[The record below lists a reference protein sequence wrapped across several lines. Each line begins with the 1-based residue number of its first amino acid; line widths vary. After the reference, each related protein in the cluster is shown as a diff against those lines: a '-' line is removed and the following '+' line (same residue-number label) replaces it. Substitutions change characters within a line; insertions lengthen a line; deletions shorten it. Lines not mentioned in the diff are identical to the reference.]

1 MPWRKS
7 RNKKTRYITTN
18 RTGGLLDRL
27 PVFVLSAAA
36 LAEIACCVI
45 IDMSDMVF
53 RAFFYVETKGDE
65 SLNIL
70 HLKYA
75 VSIADNGSI
84 NKAAEEIHV
93 AQPNLS
99 RVIKELEADLGITI
113 FQRSAHGMILTP
125 EGEEFVGRARK
136 ILEQVDDMEHMYKSG
151 KPACQRFSIS
161 APRASYISDA
171 FAHFSRTL
179 SKEDAE
185 IFYQETNVL
194 KAVRNIL
201 EVGYNLG
208 ILRYASKHEKYFR
221 EMLEDKDLTG
231 DLIMEFTYCLI
242 MHEDSPLA
250 KMETIR
256 MKDLAGYIQIAHA
269 DPYVPSMPLSVVKNE
284 ELPDIPRRIYVFE
297 RGSQMDL
304 LSENPET
311 FMWVSPIPERLLKNL
326 HLVQRRCV
334 DNQKLYRDVLIRRKN
349 YHLTELDKQFITELT
364 ISKRNCQFD
373 ENA

>member
-1 MPWRKS
+1 M
-7 RNKKTRYITTN
+7 
-18 RTGGLLDRL
+18 
-27 PVFVLSAAA
+27 
-36 LAEIACCVI
+36 
-45 IDMSDMVF
+45 
-53 RAFFYVETKGDE
+53 
-65 SLNIL
+65 NIL

-125 EGEEFVGRARK
+125 EGEEFIGRARK
-136 ILEQVDDMEHMYKSG
+136 ILEQVDDMENLYKSDR
-151 KPACQRFSIS
+151 PAQQRFSIS

-171 FAHFSRTL
+171 FAHFSRSL
-179 SKEDAE
+179 GKADAE

-194 KAVRNIL
+194 QAVKNIL

-208 ILRYASKHEKYFR
+208 ILRYASKHDKYFR

-231 DLIMEFTYCLI
+231 ELIMEFTYCLI

-256 MKDLAGYIQIAHA
+256 MKDLSDYIQIAHA

-284 ELPDIPRRIYVFE
+284 ELPNIPRRIYVFE

-304 LSENPET
+304 RAENPQT
-311 FMWVSPIPERLLKNL
+311 VRWVSRIRERLRKNR
-326 HLVQRRCV
+326 HLARRRCV
-334 DNQKLYRDVLIRRKN
+334 DNRKLYRDVLIRRKN
-349 YHLTELDKQFITELT
+349 YHLTALDKQFITELT
-364 ISKRNCQFD
+364 LSKRNCEFD
-373 ENA
+373 E